1 MIILMKNVEMPMKD
15 LFWKIIQC
23 QELNCVKSIEFLK
36 FSKHQKLN
44 IIYLAKQKKHNIK
57 LVIIEKEGIP
67 ENEANQI
74 AYKLGWQRGKLI
86 R

>member
-1 MIILMKNVEMPMKD
+1 MKD
-15 LFWKIIQC
+15 LFWRIIQC
-23 QELNCVKSIEFLK
+23 LELKYVKSIEFLK
-36 FSKHQKLN
+36 FSKQQKLN